1 MWGNDVSCYRRRK
14 RRLLDSFTTPS
25 LVVLVYS
32 LVLWTGKSF
41 AYMASPPFCLNRHS
55 HNRKHRVVGHQHY
68 TSNDAH
74 RLSTETTASFQQS
87 LLVLWGGSDM
97 ELGDEE
103 IVTNKNSNHL
113 NEPESTTNGADVS
126 PSDGEIMLRMF
137 KDHLLP
143 DSKCDVTQMG
153 PTSLAYIGDVIFELF
168 VRTRYVWPARRTSD
182 LQNKVVN
189 VVRAETQSIILQ
201 RLMESSW
208 LTSLEEQVLKR
219 GRNAGTGTKGRKRGP
234 KRLYSKNSGDVS
246 SSETGGASVYQD
258 STALEALIGYLY
270 ISDMKRC
277 MQLLEWLKDHLDD
290 TDPEQ

>member
-1 MWGNDVSCYRRRK
+1 
-14 RRLLDSFTTPS
+14 
-25 LVVLVYS
+25 
-32 LVLWTGKSF
+32 
-41 AYMASPPFCLNRHS
+41 
-55 HNRKHRVVGHQHY
+55 
-68 TSNDAH
+68 
-74 RLSTETTASFQQS
+74 
-87 LLVLWGGSDM
+87 M

-189 VVRAETQSIILQ
+189 VVRGKNVFCFMSSNKTHV
-201 RLMESSW
+201 ES
-208 LTSLEEQVLKR
+208 R
-219 GRNAGTGTKGRKRGP
+219 DRAHAP
-234 KRLYSKNSGDVS
+234 HF
-246 SSETGGASVYQD
+246 SV
-258 STALEALIGYLY
+258 
-270 ISDMKRC
+270 
-277 MQLLEWLKDHLDD
+277 
-290 TDPEQ
+290 